1 MERSSKSGP
10 RRRSSKKMTAPIMSE
25 IDLARLGD
33 GVVAYIRT
41 MSSEEAQE
49 RFPSIDNL
57 PRGLTL
63 YALHAA
69 DGTPIALTDTRQAA
83 MSHALGDDLA
93 RTGDE
98 ELGRGAVAVI
108 SASSGT
114 WQRPA
119 GWGRRV
125 IDRAGSAPRGRPCRR
140 FDTPSEEPV
149 HRLGRAD

>member
-1 MERSSKSGP
+1 MSGLALSAFPQAPVMEASLRLLAVRSTVMEGSSKTST
-10 RRRSSKKMTAPIMSE
+10 RRRSSKRMAAPIVSE
-25 IDLARLGD
+25 SDLASLGD

-83 MSHALGDDLA
+83 MSHALGDDLEIA
-93 RTGDE
+93 M
-98 ELGRGAVAVI
+98 
-108 SASSGT
+108 
-114 WQRPA
+114 
-119 GWGRRV
+119 
-125 IDRAGSAPRGRPCRR
+125 
-140 FDTPSEEPV
+140 V
-149 HRLGRAD
+149 H

>member
-25 IDLARLGD
+25 IELARLGD

-83 MSHALGDDLA
+83 MSHALGDDLEIA
-93 RTGDE
+93 T
-98 ELGRGAVAVI
+98 
-108 SASSGT
+108 
-114 WQRPA
+114 
-119 GWGRRV
+119 
-125 IDRAGSAPRGRPCRR
+125 
-140 FDTPSEEPV
+140 V
-149 HRLGRAD
+149 H

>member
-10 RRRSSKKMTAPIMSE
+10 RRRSSRKMAAPIVSE

-41 MSSEEAQE
+41 MTSEEAQE
-49 RFPSIDNL
+49 RFPSVDNL

-83 MSHALGDDLA
+83 LSHALGDDLEIA
-93 RTGDE
+93 T
-98 ELGRGAVAVI
+98 
-108 SASSGT
+108 
-114 WQRPA
+114 
-119 GWGRRV
+119 
-125 IDRAGSAPRGRPCRR
+125 
-140 FDTPSEEPV
+140 V
-149 HRLGRAD
+149 H

>member
-41 MSSEEAQE
+41 MTSEEAQE

-83 MSHALGDDLA
+83 MSHALGDDLEIA
-93 RTGDE
+93 T
-98 ELGRGAVAVI
+98 
-108 SASSGT
+108 
-114 WQRPA
+114 
-119 GWGRRV
+119 
-125 IDRAGSAPRGRPCRR
+125 
-140 FDTPSEEPV
+140 V
-149 HRLGRAD
+149 H